1 MAIDF
6 PNSPVTNDTHVVGDR
21 KWVYDGEKWML
32 VPASPEL
39 LVVSPTP
46 PTNTNVIWADTS
58 VTGVGVVPVGGTTG
72 QVLAKNSSTNYDA
85 GWATPVTSSD
95 LALKANVASPTF
107 TGTVGGI
114 TKSMVGLGSV
124 DNTAD
129 TAKPVSTAQQTAL
142 NLKANTASPT
152 FTGTVVA
159 PTLNATN
166 YQKSG
171 VAVGVLRSGSIVISS
186 PSPSPTF
193 FVLNLPSGCNIYNL
207 VSVVPTTGVNNTLT
221 VYEIRYGDWSGVQTT
236 TQIGIYCAL
245 GNGVHLDPYYINVYW
260 IA

>member
-6 PNSPVTNDTHVVGDR
+6 PNSPLTNDTHVVGDR
-21 KWVYDGEKWML
+21 KWVYDGEKWTL

-58 VTGVGVVPVGGTTG
+58 VTGVGVIPVGGTTG

-107 TGTVGGI
+107 TGTV
-114 TKSMVGLGSV
+114 
-124 DNTAD
+124 
-129 TAKPVSTAQQTAL
+129 
-142 NLKANTASPT
+142 
-152 FTGTVVA
+152 VA

-171 VAVGVLRSGSIVISS
+171 VAVGVLRSGAVVISN